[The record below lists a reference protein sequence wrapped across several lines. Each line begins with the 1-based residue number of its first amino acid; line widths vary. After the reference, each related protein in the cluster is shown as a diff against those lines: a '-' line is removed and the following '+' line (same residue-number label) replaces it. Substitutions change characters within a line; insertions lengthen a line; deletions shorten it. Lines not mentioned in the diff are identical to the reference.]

1 MKKILIALVACAVF
15 TSCTS
20 NRIYIKDYNEQ
31 MEVLKKN
38 FPELY
43 MLYINGKIYDVD
55 LYEYEKN
62 GKWRYHVDFR
72 YR

>member
-1 MKKILIALVACAVF
+1 
-15 TSCTS
+15 
-20 NRIYIKDYNEQ
+20 

-43 MLYINGKIYDVD
+43 MIYINGKIYDVD